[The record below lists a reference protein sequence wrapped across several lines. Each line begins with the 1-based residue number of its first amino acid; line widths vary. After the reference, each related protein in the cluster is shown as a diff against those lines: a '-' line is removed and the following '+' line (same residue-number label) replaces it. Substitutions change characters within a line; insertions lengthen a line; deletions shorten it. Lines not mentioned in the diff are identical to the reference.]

1 MQIAEEGEREE
12 GAERALGQEQ
22 WRLRKFKSLEAEV
35 GRSKLST
42 RPDDFGPSNLVVSR
56 VASTNV

>member
-22 WRLRKFKSLEAEV
+22 WRLSRESPREK
-35 GRSKLST
+35 
-42 RPDDFGPSNLVVSR
+42 NYR
-56 VASTNV
+56 VAEWGVQIAHPAAVSKQITKTTSE